1 MKKVKLILG
10 VLLFIIIILFIAVSC
25 NDIEMVKFEVNK

>member
-10 VLLFIIIILFIAVSC
+10 VLLFIIIILFIVVSC
-25 NDIEMVKFEVNK
+25 NDIELVKFEVSK

>member
-10 VLLFIIIILFIAVSC
+10 VLLFIIIILFIVVSC
-25 NDIEMVKFEVNK
+25 NDIEIVKFEVSK

>member
-10 VLLFIIIILFIAVSC
+10 VLLFIIIILFIVVSC

>member
-10 VLLFIIIILFIAVSC
+10 VLLFIIIILFIVVSC
-25 NDIEMVKFEVNK
+25 NDIEMVKYEVNK